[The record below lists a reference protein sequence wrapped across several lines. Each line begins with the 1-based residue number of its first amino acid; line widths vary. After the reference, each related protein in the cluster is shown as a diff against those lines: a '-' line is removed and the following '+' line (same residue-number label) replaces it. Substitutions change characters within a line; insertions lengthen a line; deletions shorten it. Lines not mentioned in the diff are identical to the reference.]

1 MFMAR
6 QYAHIG
12 TTGRTS
18 ARLAV
23 SPVLFNVMLKKKFQ
37 KRFSVESCHA
47 IGRFI
52 EDRCEPRGLALL
64 KSRIFCLEAELEK
77 SRTALETAWQDGG
90 QEALDEL
97 EAQLCAPETAN
108 NIVLGAKVAE
118 KTLRNLFCSITRETH
133 AEAQA
138 YRFKLDKK
146 ADAAAAAEVEAAA
159 GARARARTCKLI

>member
-64 KSRIFCLEAELEK
+64 KSRILCLEAELEK
-77 SRTALETAWQDGG
+77 SRTALKTAWQDGG

-118 KTLRNLFCSITRETH
+118 KTLRNLFCSIRSPPLALLPPRPCNSRPRH
-133 AEAQA
+133 
-138 YRFKLDKK
+138 
-146 ADAAAAAEVEAAA
+146 
-159 GARARARTCKLI
+159 RTPCRRPPSLPPPPAHGS